1 MKLSQE
7 HKDNISRSK
16 IGNINGNEVVLQFD
30 KEGNFIAKYSSAV
43 EAARS
48 IGSIP
53 NPVTRCCR
61 REVKT
66 LHKFRFVYE
75 KDYKIDN

>member
-16 IGNINGNEVVLQFD
+16 IGNNSGNKVVLQFD
-30 KEGNFIAKYSSAV
+30 KEGNFITKYSSAV
-43 EAARS
+43 EAAMS

-53 NPVTRCCR
+53 NSVTRCYR
-61 REVKT
+61 GEVKT

-75 KDYKIDN
+75 KDYKVNN